1 MLIFLNI
8 SIFVSFD
15 TWNPASIFI
24 SYHCNIAIMKLSQCM
39 YGYVSLNFNV
49 NLSYIVY
56 LLNKVFSLSSTFLL

>member
-15 TWNPASIFI
+15 TWNLASIFI
-24 SYHCNIAIMKLSQCM
+24 CYHCNIAIMKLSQCM
-39 YGYVSLNFNV
+39 YGYVSFCFDV
-49 NLSYIVY
+49 NLLYIVY

>member
-24 SYHCNIAIMKLSQCM
+24 RYHCNIAIMKLSQGM
-39 YGYVSLNFNV
+39 YGYVSFCFDAK
-49 NLSYIVY
+49 LSYIVY
-56 LLNKVFSLSSTFLL
+56 LLNKVFSLNSTFLL